1 MIRLSLDQARELAV
15 AAQGLAD
22 PPDKPPTH
30 RQMTKMV
37 QRLGCI
43 QLDTIHVVARSHYLT
58 AWSRLGPYD
67 QSRLDDLLYPRRQ
80 IFEYW
85 GHAAS
90 LISIDLY
97 PYFLRRMA
105 RYRRE
110 YLDHPEGWGAGNGE
124 LVAKV
129 LRAVTDHG
137 PIDSGHFEAPE
148 RDEPLKPWA
157 WYGGKPTNEALD
169 VLWMAGTLGIERRI
183 NFRRS
188 YDLVERLF
196 PAWSLNDLPT
206 MDEEVRTLALRA
218 ALAMGVVAPRWLND
232 YFRTKWGVR
241 TQEYR
246 DVKPDGVLRCLAE
259 AGHLLPV
266 EIECLGQ
273 AYIPVEHTR
282 LLNRMRRGHTAR
294 HVTLLSPFDNLIWDR
309 KRTQE
314 LFNFTYLTEIYVP
327 QPKRVYGYYTL
338 PILANGR
345 LIGRVDP
352 KADRKARV
360 LILHAI
366 HLEPDAPP
374 VDEVAELLRPAL
386 RSFAEFNGCDDILI
400 ERAPDGLSELLAD

>member
-15 AAQGLAD
+15 AAQGLAN

-30 RQMTKMV
+30 RRMTNMV
-37 QRLGCI
+37 RRLGCI

-67 QSRLDDLLYPRRQ
+67 QNQLDGLLYPRRQ
-80 IFEYW
+80 LFEYW

-105 RYRRE
+105 HYRRE
-110 YLDHPEGWGAGNGE
+110 YLDHAQGWGAGNGE

-169 VLWMAGTLGIERRI
+169 VLWMAGALGIERRI

-196 PAWSLNDLPT
+196 PQWSLNDLPT

-246 DVKPDGVLRCLAE
+246 DVKPDEVLTCLAE

-266 EIECLGQ
+266 EIECLGP
-273 AYIPVEHTR
+273 AYIPAEHKT
-282 LLNRMRRGHTAR
+282 LLNRIRRGHTAR

-327 QPKRVYGYYTL
+327 QPKRVYGYFTL

-386 RSFAEFNGCDDILI
+386 RSFAEFNGCDDIVI
-400 ERAPDGLSELLAD
+400 ERAPEGLAELLAG

>member
-1 MIRLSLDQARELAV
+1 MIELSLDQAREIAV

-22 PPDKPPTH
+22 PPDKPAT
-30 RQMTKMV
+30 RQRMTKMV

-43 QLDTIHVVARSHYLT
+43 QLDTIHVVARSHYLA

-67 QSRLDDLLYPRRQ
+67 QRLLDELLYPKRQ
-80 IFEYW
+80 LFEYW

-110 YLDHPEGWGAGNGE
+110 YIDHPEGWGAGKSDLIE
-124 LVAKV
+124 RV

-137 PIDSGHFEAPE
+137 PIDSGHFEAPD

-169 VLWMAGTLGIERRI
+169 VLWMAGALGIERRV

-188 YDLVERLF
+188 YDLAERLF
-196 PAWSLNDLPT
+196 PEWSPDDFPA

-218 ALAMGVVAPRWLND
+218 ALAMGVVVPRWLND

-246 DVKPDGVLRCLAE
+246 DVKPDEVLASLAE
-259 AGHLLPV
+259 AGQLLPV
-266 EIECLGQ
+266 QIEGLGP
-273 AYIPVEHTR
+273 AYIPTEHKP
-282 LLNRMRRGHTAR
+282 LLNRIRRGHTAR
-294 HVTLLSPFDNLIWDR
+294 HVTFLSPFDNLIWDR
-309 KRTQE
+309 KRTME
-314 LFNFTYLTEIYVP
+314 LFNFAYLLEIYVP
-327 QPKRVYGYYTL
+327 QPKRIYGYYTL
-338 PILANGR
+338 SILANGR
-345 LIGRVDP
+345 LIGRIDP
-352 KADRKARV
+352 KADRKARL
-360 LILHAI
+360 LIIHAI

-386 RSFAEFNGCDDILI
+386 RSFADFNGCDDILI
-400 ERAPDGLSELLAD
+400 ERAPEGLAGLLAG